1 MEKIFLIIL
10 LCFLAVVLVQWSPSI
25 GRYIGRKLADC
36 RGSLT
41 QMISQDLKIVP
52 LLVSADIN
60 AGVDSDSVDM
70 QGIKSATFLLQ
81 FFATLAGASGCI
93 IKLYSG
99 VTHGAKTT
107 AMTFNYKYGGAAVK
121 SATADVFSAI
131 ATSAALQIAT
141 ATLASRMLIIDIN
154 ADQITDGHRYLTLEI
169 GAEADAGELSIA
181 ALLDPM
187 FKDPSGDTVID

>member
-1 MEKIFLIIL
+1 MKEI
-10 LCFLAVVLVQWSPSI
+10 
-25 GRYIGRKLADC
+25 
-36 RGSLT
+36 
-41 QMISQDLKIVP
+41 ISQELKIVP

-81 FFATLAGASGCI
+81 FFATLAGAAGCI

-99 VTHGAKTT
+99 ATHGAKTT
-107 AMTFNYKYGGAAVK
+107 AMTFNYKYGGAPVK

-154 ADQITDGHRYLTLEI
+154 ADQITDGHRYLTIEI
-169 GAEADAGELSIA
+169 GAEADAGELSIV

-187 FKDPSGDTVID
+187 FKDASGDTVID

>member
-1 MEKIFLIIL
+1 MK
-10 LCFLAVVLVQWSPSI
+10 
-25 GRYIGRKLADC
+25 
-36 RGSLT
+36 
-41 QMISQDLKIVP
+41 QMISEDMKIVP

-70 QGIKSATFLLQ
+70 QGMKSATFQLL

-99 VTHGAKTT
+99 ATHGAKTT
-107 AMTFNYKYGGAAVK
+107 AMTFNYKYGSAAVK
-121 SATADVFSAI
+121 SATADVFTAT

-141 ATLASRMLIIDIN
+141 ATLASRLLLIEIN
-154 ADQITDGHRYLTLEI
+154 ADQITDGHRYLTIEI
-169 GAEADAGELSIA
+169 GAEADAGELSIV

-187 FKDPSGDTVID
+187 YKDASGDSVID